1 MAGIKEPRAIAAKPP
16 DDPIK
21 KAYHYIITCL
31 ILHIFAIVSTNFPSP
46 PQPGTSCLSKN
57 LDNID
62 TWYHLTI
69 SENDTNC
76 KVKNDL

>member
-31 ILHIFAIVSTNFPSP
+31 ILHIFAIVSMNFPSP
-46 PQPGTSCLSKN
+46 PEHPVCQK
-57 LDNID
+57 I
-62 TWYHLTI
+62 LTI
-69 SENDTNC
+69 LTPGII
-76 KVKNDL
+76 